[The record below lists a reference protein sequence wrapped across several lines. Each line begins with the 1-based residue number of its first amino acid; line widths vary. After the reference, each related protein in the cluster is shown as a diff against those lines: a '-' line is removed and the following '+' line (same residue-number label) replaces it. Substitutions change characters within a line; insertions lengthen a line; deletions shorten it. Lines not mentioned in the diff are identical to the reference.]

1 MSTKLRLPQVEVWK
15 EGKVEPKPL
24 LMVAGGRQV
33 NRDWLREISAACRAV
48 WAVDRGA
55 EYCRKA
61 GLIPDLYVGDKDSAD
76 GKVLEWL
83 VEADVKRLEFPAGK
97 DRTDLQLALR
107 EAERRFKDVSVLVT
121 GSWGGRFDHLMSAV
135 YSLVSSCRRS
145 LSAWGMADEKEVLLL
160 LQGRGRF
167 LLEFLEAPFNLSL
180 MALTPRC
187 LGVSISGVRWELDR
201 SELRLDEPYAVS
213 NEVLPEDERRGGR
226 VEVSLDKGLLGLY
239 LDFWSKKGQEDCS
252 RQPS

>member
-1 MSTKLRLPQVEVWK
+1 MPTKLRLPQVEVCK
-15 EGKVEPKPL
+15 EGKTEPKPL
-24 LMVAGGRQV
+24 LMVAGGRRV
-33 NRDWLREISAACRAV
+33 NRNWLCGTSVACSAV

-55 EYCRKA
+55 EYCREA

-76 GKVLEWL
+76 GEVLRWL
-83 VEADVKRLEFPAGK
+83 VEAGVKRLEFPVGK

-107 EAERRFKDVSVLVT
+107 EAGRRFKDVSVLVT

-135 YSLVSSCRRS
+135 YSLVSSFKRS
-145 LSAWGMADEKEVLLL
+145 LSPWGMADEKEVLLL

-167 LLEFLEAPFNLSL
+167 FLEFLEAPFNLSL
-180 MALTPRC
+180 LALSPRC
-187 LGVSISGVRWELDR
+187 LGVSISGVRWELDHR
-201 SELRLDEPYAVS
+201 ELRLDEPYAVS
-213 NEVLPEDERRGGR
+213 NEVLPEDERIGRR

-239 LDFWSKKGQEDCS
+239 LDFWSETGKEDCP

>member
-1 MSTKLRLPQVEVWK
+1 M
-15 EGKVEPKPL
+15 
-24 LMVAGGRQV
+24 
-33 NRDWLREISAACRAV
+33 
-48 WAVDRGA
+48 
-55 EYCRKA
+55 
-61 GLIPDLYVGDKDSAD
+61 
-76 GKVLEWL
+76 
-83 VEADVKRLEFPAGK
+83 
-97 DRTDLQLALR
+97 
-107 EAERRFKDVSVLVT
+107 
-121 GSWGGRFDHLMSAV
+121 
-135 YSLVSSCRRS
+135 
-145 LSAWGMADEKEVLLL
+145 LLL